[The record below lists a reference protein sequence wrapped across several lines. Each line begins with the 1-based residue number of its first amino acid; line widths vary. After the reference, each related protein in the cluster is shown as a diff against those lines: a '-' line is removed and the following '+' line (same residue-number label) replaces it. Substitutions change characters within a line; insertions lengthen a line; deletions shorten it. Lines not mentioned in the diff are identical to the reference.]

1 MSGKGVD
8 MEDLVRAQLAHLAD
22 LMKSRSEAFG
32 PKLRL
37 NASAA
42 QAIGPRC
49 TSLRPTPENTGLSMD
64 SGHVD

>member
-1 MSGKGVD
+1 MSVKGVD

-22 LMKSRSEAFG
+22 LMRSRSEAFG

-42 QAIGPRC
+42 QAIGPPC
-49 TSLRPTPENTGLSMD
+49 GPLG
-64 SGHVD
+64 